1 MVVLLIWVAWGIKM
15 IGNISPCRLDGKN
28 PLNQQE
34 NPLSGYRSGG
44 FHSNYLL
51 THKSFNYEKHLGNQT
66 VE

>member
-1 MVVLLIWVAWGIKM
+1 MVVLLIWVAWDIKR
-15 IGNISPCRLDGKN
+15 ISNISPCRQNGKY
-28 PLNQQE
+28 PLNRQE
-34 NPLSGYRSGG
+34 NPLFGFRGGG

>member
-1 MVVLLIWVAWGIKM
+1 MK
-15 IGNISPCRLDGKN
+15 GNISPCRQDGKD
-28 PLNQQE
+28 PLNRQE
-34 NPLSGYRSGG
+34 NPHFGFRGGG